1 MVVFNI
7 IFEFDWNENEK
18 PAEFMSNML
27 LRITLTYR
35 LKELQARNNN
45 KKEYDTC
52 CAHEFNCFFF
62 SRAFWLPVVYYN
74 F

>member
-1 MVVFNI
+1 
-7 IFEFDWNENEK
+7 
-18 PAEFMSNML
+18 MSNML

-62 SRAFWLPVVYYN
+62 SRAF
-74 F
+74 